1 MKLSKRIS
9 VCDPVL
15 SRHRRTRRVSH
26 ETQQYESHDDQRSIS
41 RSSRIFSR
49 HIVHPEKYTGQWNR
63 GQDTL
68 RTCAVLRESPIAVN
82 ARNANESELVPACS
96 LLLLLPLSSPPPLLL
111 VSRFF
116 ATARLLS
123 QRRSAEMT
131 ETGVL
136 AHLNDGR
143 GTTVAT
149 TVIHD
154 HVDLR
159 GATHHLICRV
169 RSCCDA

>member
-1 MKLSKRIS
+1 MRFY
-9 VCDPVL
+9 V
-15 SRHRRTRRVSH
+15 
-26 ETQQYESHDDQRSIS
+26 
-41 RSSRIFSR
+41 
-49 HIVHPEKYTGQWNR
+49 N
-63 GQDTL
+63 
-68 RTCAVLRESPIAVN
+68 SPIAVN

-96 LLLLLPLSSPPPLLL
+96 LLLLLLLLPLSSPPPLLL

-159 GATHHLICRV
+159 GATHYLICRV
-169 RSCCDA
+169 RSRCDA